1 MLSRGFTT
9 MKNLNRY
16 ETQPALY
23 KHLFVGL
30 LVAAVLLVAGCS
42 GERDENDGEVINAI
56 VLPTDVVLNLFC
68 EDVGLAGEDC
78 VLDDPENPFVGTPI
92 PEFDP
97 NAPADADSKFDI
109 ADRLPQGPSGAKAR
123 FYFWATAFARRQ
135 SGENQYFTALALHE
149 LFNANSTVDVDGNV
163 VLDELIQE
171 HALRAYRSLLDNFF
185 GSVWVQICF
194 ECPLRPDGEFPRIA
208 VPLNERVADHIFRT
222 ASTATDQFPG
232 GFRRLVP
239 GDPSLALDLFSS
251 WGYSYQPCTDLP
263 TCSNGVV
270 TVGEF

>member
-1 MLSRGFTT
+1 MR
-9 MKNLNRY
+9 NLNRY
-16 ETQPALY
+16 ETQPAVF
-23 KHLFVGL
+23 KHLFMAL
-30 LVAAVLLVAGCS
+30 LAAATLLVAGCS
-42 GERDENDGEVINAI
+42 GERDENDGVVINEI

-78 VLDDPENPFVGTPI
+78 VLDDPENPFSGTPI

-97 NAPADADSKFDI
+97 NADPDADSKFDI
-109 ADRLPQGPSGAKAR
+109 ADRLPAGPSGAKAR

-149 LFNANSTVDVDGNV
+149 LYNANSNAEFV
-163 VLDELIQE
+163 DELIQE
-171 HALRAYRSLLDNFF
+171 HALKAYRSLLDNFF

-194 ECPLRPDGEFPRIA
+194 ECPLRADGEFPRIA
-208 VPLNERVADHIFRT
+208 VPLNERVADHLYRT

-232 GFRRLVP
+232 GYRRLVP
-239 GDPSLALDLFSS
+239 GDPVNVLDLFSN
-251 WGYSYQPCTDLP
+251 WGYTYQPCTDLP
-263 TCSNGVV
+263 ACTDGVV